1 VPRYF
6 LPVHEDVAVA
16 GERLPAEEA
25 RVQEMRAAPGSSH
38 GWTILSLSVTL
49 WALASDAERRHRP
62 AAREQ
67 YGSRLHARG
76 HAPALPPHPRPS
88 RRADR
93 GGLSL
98 PPRLRLCRLQLRI
111 VRALFSFS
119 LRLWRCL
126 LPRAS
131 ASNAW

>member
-49 WALASDAERRHRP
+49 RTPSAATCRLLESNTDPDSTRGATRPHYRTLGPSAVPASR
-62 AAREQ
+62 
-67 YGSRLHARG
+67 SW
-76 HAPALPPHPRPS
+76 
-88 RRADR
+88 
-93 GGLSL
+93 GLSL

-119 LRLWRCL
+119 LRLRRCL